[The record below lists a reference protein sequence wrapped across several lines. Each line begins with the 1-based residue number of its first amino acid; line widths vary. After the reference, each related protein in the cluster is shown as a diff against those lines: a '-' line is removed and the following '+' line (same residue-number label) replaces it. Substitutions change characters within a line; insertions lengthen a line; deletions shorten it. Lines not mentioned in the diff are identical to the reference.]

1 MNFQKGVGFMGLIRA
16 AVGAAGGTL
25 ADQWKEFFI
34 CESLDAD
41 VLAVKGQKRIGSRSA
56 NKKGSDNLITS
67 GSGIAVADGQCALI
81 VEQGKIVEVCA
92 EPGEYTYDAST
103 EPTIFSGNLGSSLD
117 QVFDVIGK
125 RFTYGGDTGKD
136 QRIYYIN
143 TKELIDNKFGT
154 PNPVP
159 FRVVDRNIGLD
170 VDVAVRCSGVY
181 SYRISNPLLFYANVC
196 GNIEQEYR
204 REELDHQL
212 KTEFISALQPAF
224 AKISDLEIRPN
235 ALPGH
240 VTELCDA
247 MNEALTGK
255 WANTRGITVVSV
267 AIGTIDLPKED
278 AEMIK
283 QAQKT
288 AILRDPMMAAATLTE
303 AQAGA
308 MKTAAGN
315 SAGAMTGFMGMGMAA
330 QNGGMNAQNLYQM
343 GAEMAQHNA
352 GQNQQNVS
360 SQPHMTAPGKGGE
373 KEAAGKWTCACGA
386 VNEKEWKFCQEC
398 GKERPQEGWICSCG
412 AENKGKF
419 CTECGKPRPK
429 GTPVYQCDKCGWKP
443 EDPKNPPK
451 FCPECGDP
459 FDANDIVG

>member
-1 MNFQKGVGFMGLIRA
+1 MGLIRA
-16 AVGAAGGTL
+16 AISAVGGTM

-170 VDVAVRCSGVY
+170 VDVSVRCSGVY

-315 SAGAMTGFMGMGMAA
+315 SAGAMIGFMGMGMAA

>member
-1 MNFQKGVGFMGLIRA
+1 M
-16 AVGAAGGTL
+16 
-25 ADQWKEFFI
+25 
-34 CESLDAD
+34 D

-170 VDVAVRCSGVY
+170 VDVSVRCSGVY

-196 GNIEQEYR
+196 GNVEQEYR

>member
-1 MNFQKGVGFMGLIRA
+1 MGLIRA
-16 AVGAAGGTL
+16 AISAVGGTM

-92 EPGEYTYDAST
+92 EPGEFTYDAST

-117 QVFDVIGK
+117 QVVDVIGK

>member
-1 MNFQKGVGFMGLIRA
+1 MGLIRA
-16 AVGAAGGTL
+16 AISAVGGTM

-330 QNGGMNAQNLYQM
+330 QNGGMNAQNPYQM

>member
-1 MNFQKGVGFMGLIRA
+1 MGLIRA
-16 AVGAAGGTL
+16 AISAVGGTM

-170 VDVAVRCSGVY
+170 VDVSVRCSGVY

-196 GNIEQEYR
+196 GNVEQEYR

-386 VNEKEWKFCQEC
+386 VNEKEWTFCQEC

>member
-1 MNFQKGVGFMGLIRA
+1 MGLIRA
-16 AVGAAGGTL
+16 AISAVGGTM

-34 CESLDAD
+34 CESLDVD

-204 REELDHQL
+204 REELNHQL

>member
-1 MNFQKGVGFMGLIRA
+1 M
-16 AVGAAGGTL
+16 
-25 ADQWKEFFI
+25 
-34 CESLDAD
+34 
-41 VLAVKGQKRIGSRSA
+41 
-56 NKKGSDNLITS
+56 
-67 GSGIAVADGQCALI
+67 
-81 VEQGKIVEVCA
+81 EQGKIVEVCA

-170 VDVAVRCSGVY
+170 VDVSVRCSGVY

-196 GNIEQEYR
+196 GNVEQEYR

>member
-1 MNFQKGVGFMGLIRA
+1 MGLIRA
-16 AVGAAGGTL
+16 AISAVGGTM

-81 VEQGKIVEVCA
+81 VEQGRIVEVCA

-170 VDVAVRCSGVY
+170 VDVSVRCSGVY

-343 GAEMAQHNA
+343 GAEMAQNNA

>member
-1 MNFQKGVGFMGLIRA
+1 MGLIRA
-16 AVGAAGGTL
+16 AISAVGGTM

-170 VDVAVRCSGVY
+170 VDVSVRCSGVY

-343 GAEMAQHNA
+343 GAEMAQNNA

-360 SQPHMTAPGKGGE
+360 SQPHMTAPDKGGE

>member
-1 MNFQKGVGFMGLIRA
+1 MGLIRA
-16 AVGAAGGTL
+16 AISAVGGTM

-196 GNIEQEYR
+196 GNVEQEYR

-343 GAEMAQHNA
+343 GAEMAQNNA

>member
-1 MNFQKGVGFMGLIRA
+1 MGLIRA
-16 AVGAAGGTL
+16 AISAVGGTM

-170 VDVAVRCSGVY
+170 VDVSVRCSGVY

-315 SAGAMTGFMGMGMAA
+315 SAGVMTGFMGMGMAA

-343 GAEMAQHNA
+343 GAEMAQNNA

>member
-1 MNFQKGVGFMGLIRA
+1 M
-16 AVGAAGGTL
+16 
-25 ADQWKEFFI
+25 
-34 CESLDAD
+34 
-41 VLAVKGQKRIGSRSA
+41 
-56 NKKGSDNLITS
+56 
-67 GSGIAVADGQCALI
+67 ADGQCALI

>member
-1 MNFQKGVGFMGLIRA
+1 MGLIRA
-16 AVGAAGGTL
+16 AISAVGGTM

-34 CESLDAD
+34 CESLDVD

-412 AENKGKF
+412 AENKGKC

>member
-1 MNFQKGVGFMGLIRA
+1 MGLIRA
-16 AVGAAGGTL
+16 AISAVGGTM

-170 VDVAVRCSGVY
+170 VDVSVRCSGVY

-204 REELDHQL
+204 REEPDHQL

-343 GAEMAQHNA
+343 GAEMAQNNA

>member
-1 MNFQKGVGFMGLIRA
+1 MGLIRA
-16 AVGAAGGTL
+16 AISAVGGTM

-103 EPTIFSGNLGSSLD
+103 EPTIFSGNFGSSLD

>member
-1 MNFQKGVGFMGLIRA
+1 MGLIRA
-16 AVGAAGGTL
+16 AISAVGGTM

-34 CESLDAD
+34 CESLDVD

-451 FCPECGDP
+451 FCPQCGDP
-459 FDANDIVG
+459 FDSGDRTN

>member
-1 MNFQKGVGFMGLIRA
+1 MGLIRA
-16 AVGAAGGTL
+16 AISAVGGTM

-34 CESLDAD
+34 CESLDVD

-288 AILRDPMMAAATLTE
+288 AILRDPMMAAATLAE

>member
-1 MNFQKGVGFMGLIRA
+1 MGLIRA
-16 AVGAAGGTL
+16 AISAVGGTM

-170 VDVAVRCSGVY
+170 VDVSVRCSGVY

-315 SAGAMTGFMGMGMAA
+315 SAGAMTGFMGLGMAA

-343 GAEMAQHNA
+343 GAEMAQNNA

>member
-1 MNFQKGVGFMGLIRA
+1 MGLIRA
-16 AVGAAGGTL
+16 AISAVGGTM

-34 CESLDAD
+34 CESLDVD

-373 KEAAGKWTCACGA
+373 KEAAGKWSCACGA